1 MIKQQ
6 LPSVNEVN
14 DASRSDM
21 IWEYGKVFEVPTTKT
36 MDYFTEYNFR
46 KKVML
51 FNMLQLLWV
60 RTEESSDLNQI
71 CILRWG
77 RVAENNGQ
85 LKNDLMK
92 IYST

>member
-1 MIKQQ
+1 
-6 LPSVNEVN
+6 
-14 DASRSDM
+14 
-21 IWEYGKVFEVPTTKT
+21 
-36 MDYFTEYNFR
+36 
-46 KKVML
+46 
-51 FNMLQLLWV
+51 MLQLLWV